1 MSGLRICCPSTS
13 SSCSQSRPL
22 SGTATPSHSKP
33 SDNFHLALQ
42 RATTARIW
50 VFLCLPEL
58 HSLLGGHIW
67 ARKRSG
73 RHEGGAEGLL
83 QHHHPLGALRDL
95 WCRFRFTTL
104 IFLLFDQG
112 GEAFPTVPGFLTRG
126 RRGGSNKQGQ
136 SPAAPPAPAEGSGRR
151 AERVAAHPPP
161 RGTRGMPKNRRLS
174 STSSPQ
180 AHRGGF
186 WGFFGGFWVFFGRFF
201 VSGRAPRGAQTGLG
215 AGRCISGCSRRTP
228 NAPGGCHEAETGNKK
243 MFRAGS
249 GVPSTTPNPCLQAGC
264 REGKNTQNSAPKTL
278 RFGYGRD
285 VKLN

>member
-1 MSGLRICCPSTS
+1 MRICCPSTS

-22 SGTATPSHSKP
+22 SGTAAPSRSKP

-50 VFLCLPEL
+50 VFLCLPKS

-112 GEAFPTVPGFLTRG
+112 GEAFPTVPGFLTRSWIPHPG
-126 RRGGSNKQGQ
+126 QERREQQAGAEPGSSPSPCRGIRAQSRACRSASSSQRHSRNAKKQAPLFHLEPPSSPRRFLGFFWRFLGFFWEVFCLRTCSSGSADGARGGQMHLRVLQEDSKCT
-136 SPAAPPAPAEGSGRR
+136 RR
-151 AERVAAHPPP
+151 VP
-161 RGTRGMPKNRRLS
+161 RG
-174 STSSPQ
+174 
-180 AHRGGF
+180 
-186 WGFFGGFWVFFGRFF
+186 
-201 VSGRAPRGAQTGLG
+201 
-215 AGRCISGCSRRTP
+215 
-228 NAPGGCHEAETGNKK
+228 
-243 MFRAGS
+243 
-249 GVPSTTPNPCLQAGC
+249 
-264 REGKNTQNSAPKTL
+264 
-278 RFGYGRD
+278 
-285 VKLN
+285 

>member
-1 MSGLRICCPSTS
+1 MRICCPSTS

-22 SGTATPSHSKP
+22 SDTAAPSHSKP

-180 AHRGGF
+180 ARRGGFWVFFGGF
-186 WGFFGGFWVFFGRFF
+186 WGFFGGFLSQDVLLGERRRR
-201 VSGRAPRGAQTGLG
+201 SGQADASPGAPGGLQMHQEGATRLKLGLKRCSGQARGSRAPRQPPACRRD
-215 AGRCISGCSRRTP
+215 AGR
-228 NAPGGCHEAETGNKK
+228 KK
-243 MFRAGS
+243 H
-249 GVPSTTPNPCLQAGC
+249 
-264 REGKNTQNSAPKTL
+264 PK
-278 RFGYGRD
+278 FSP
-285 VKLN
+285 